1 MSRARITS
9 IGATNSRIPNI
20 SATRSRVIT
29 TMIWISLLWLLP
41 SAIAGSAGPTDFSW
55 ADILIGL
62 AGGLAFF
69 LYGMEKMSTG
79 MKNTAG
85 NKMRTILAT
94 LTKNRVIAL
103 IVGAFVTMVIQS
115 SSATTVMLVSFVQAG
130 LLNLVQSMG
139 VILGAD
145 IGTTITAQMIA
156 FKLTDYALLMVAI
169 GFLAKLTGKTEKS
182 KSIGD
187 IILGFGILFF
197 GMKLMSD
204 AMNPLRSFPAFI
216 NLMKDLENPLMG
228 ILFGAAFTAVVQSSS
243 ATTGVL
249 IVLAQQGLISLEGG
263 IPVIFGA
270 NIGTC
275 VTAALAGIGATRE
288 AKRVAIAHIMFKIA
302 GVFLFIF
309 WIPQFADLIRALAF
323 QFGSGTARQLANA
336 HTLFNVSL
344 GIVFLPLIPV
354 FSKIIYFIYPEKE
367 TPKSREIKTWYIE
380 DAVLE
385 TPSLAIDLARAEMS
399 RMAKLLGRMLNA
411 IIIPFLSDEAHISNQ
426 KKPDEETKLLLR
438 EIPKTDAIHKDLT
451 LLQGL
456 DLREEKIDFLEE
468 KITGYLTHIAQGA
481 ITEKQAEEVFGMV
494 SIVKDIESMGDI
506 IHRNMIPLIAKKK
519 RLRFD
524 FSLEGKEELLIYH
537 GKVSKQIRYL
547 EAAFKETDARLAHKI
562 MQKERKYLDL
572 GSSYRARHL
581 KRIVLKNEESME
593 TTEVHLELMDLMKQI
608 VLYSA
613 NIAQTYIET
622 TPEAGDDHLKIE
634 KTQEETVPTL

>member
-1 MSRARITS
+1 MNKINLKFKDIRSKMVPDLAKSR
-9 IGATNSRIPNI
+9 NL
-20 SATRSRVIT
+20 VIKALFWLSLF
-29 TMIWISLLWLLP
+29 WISLTWLLP
-41 SAIAGSAGPTDFSW
+41 VSIAGTGSVGPANFSW
-55 ADILIGL
+55 TDIFIGL

-85 NKMRTILAT
+85 NKMRSILAS

-156 FKLTDYALLMVAI
+156 FKLTDYALLMVAM
-169 GFLAKLTGKTEKS
+169 GFLLKLLGKTEKS
-182 KSIGD
+182 KSVGD
-187 IILGFGILFF
+187 IVLGFGILFF

-204 AMNPLRSFPAFI
+204 AMNPLRSFPPFI
-216 NLMKDLENPLMG
+216 DLMKDLENPFMG

-275 VTAALAGIGATRE
+275 VTAALAVIGAERE

-302 GVFLFIF
+302 GVILFIF
-309 WIPQFADLIRALAF
+309 WIPQFADLIRALAGK
-323 QFGSGTARQLANA
+323 FGSGTARQLANA

-344 GIVFLPLIPV
+344 GLFFLPFIPL
-354 FSKIIYFIYPEKE
+354 FSKIIYFIYPARKI
-367 TPKSREIKTWYIE
+367 PKSQEIRTWYIE

-385 TPSLAIDLARAEMS
+385 TPSLAIDLARAEMA
-399 RMAKLLGRMLNA
+399 RMAKLLGRMLNG
-411 IIIPFLSDEAHISNQ
+411 IIIPFLSDEAHISKRAQ
-426 KKPDEETKLLLR
+426 PDEEAQLLLK
-438 EIPKTDAIHKDLT
+438 EIPKKDAIHKDLT

-456 DLREEKIDFLEE
+456 DLREEKIDFLE
-468 KITGYLTHIAQGA
+468 KKLSAYLTHIAQGT
-481 ITEKQAEEVFGMV
+481 ITEEQAEEVFGMV
-494 SIVKDIESMGDI
+494 SIVKDMESMGDI

-519 RLRFD
+519 RLLYD

-537 GKVSKQIRYL
+537 GKVTKQIRLL
-547 EAAFKETDARLAHKI
+547 EAAFKETDAKLADKI
-562 MQKERKYLDL
+562 MKKERKYLDL
-572 GSSYRARHL
+572 ESRYRARHL
-581 KRIVLKNEESME
+581 KRIILKNEESME
-593 TTEVHLELMDLMKQI
+593 TTAIHLE
-608 VLYSA
+608 
-613 NIAQTYIET
+613 
-622 TPEAGDDHLKIE
+622 
-634 KTQEETVPTL
+634 

>member
-1 MSRARITS
+1 MKKAPETGLCLSS
-9 IGATNSRIPNI
+9 IFVTALL
-20 SATRSRVIT
+20 
-29 TMIWISLLWLLP
+29 IWVSLFGHLP
-41 SAIAGSAGPTDFSW
+41 SAMAGAGALEPKVFSW
-55 ADILIGL
+55 ADIFIGL

-69 LYGMEKMSTG
+69 LYGMEKMSNG

-85 NKMRTILAT
+85 NKMRSILAS
-94 LTKNRVIAL
+94 LTKNRIIAL

-169 GFLAKLTGKTEKS
+169 GFCLKLGGKTERS
-182 KSIGD
+182 KSVGD
-187 IILGFGILFF
+187 IVLGFGILFF

-216 NLMKDLENPLMG
+216 DLMKDLENPLMG

-275 VTAALAGIGATRE
+275 VTAALAGIGASRE

-302 GVFLFIF
+302 GVGLFIF
-309 WIPQFADLIRALAF
+309 WIPQFADLIRALAGK
-323 QFGSGTARQLANA
+323 FGSGTARQLANA

-344 GIVFLPLIPV
+344 GLFFLPLIPV

-367 TPKSREIKTWYIE
+367 TPKSQEITTWYIE

-385 TPSLAIDLARAEMS
+385 TPSLAIDLARAEIS

-411 IIIPFLSDEAHISNQ
+411 IIIPFLSDEAHIAN
-426 KKPDEETKLLLR
+426 KGKPDEEAQLLLK
-438 EIPKTDAIHKDLT
+438 EIPKIDAIHKDLT

-456 DLREEKIDFLEE
+456 DLREEKIDFLEQ
-468 KITGYLTHIAQGA
+468 KLSAYLTHIAQGT
-481 ITEKQAEEVFGMV
+481 ITEEQAKEVFGMV
-494 SIVKDIESMGDI
+494 SIVKDMESMGDI

-519 RLRFD
+519 RLRYD

-547 EAAFKETDARLAHKI
+547 EAAFKETDTKLAHKI
-562 MQKERKYLDL
+562 MKKERKYLDL
-572 GSSYRARHL
+572 ESSYRARHL
-581 KRIVLKNEESME
+581 KRIVLKNEESIE

-613 NIAQTYIET
+613 NIAQTYIGT
-622 TPEAGDDHLKIE
+622 TPETCEDHLEIQKEEEE
-634 KTQEETVPTL
+634 KNEKKLAT